1 MRLLIMADVVLE
13 MVEGSKISNPLAGDG
28 GQEDEDTDA
37 VVLEDVFA
45 RVEVCVDILLYG
57 YSYLPFVFL
66 LASLRSLSWAALS
79 ASS

>member
-1 MRLLIMADVVLE
+1 MGPRRGVARPRAKRFGLKILGFFRAQLLVV
-13 MVEGSKISNPLAGDG
+13 SC
-28 GQEDEDTDA
+28 
-37 VVLEDVFA
+37 VVEDVFA

-57 YSYLPFVFL
+57 YRYLPFVFL

>member
-1 MRLLIMADVVLE
+1 MARPRAKRFGLKILDFFRAQLLVVSCV
-13 MVEGSKISNPLAGDG
+13 VEG
-28 GQEDEDTDA
+28 
-37 VVLEDVFA
+37 VFA

>member
-1 MRLLIMADVVLE
+1 LGPRRGVARPRAKRFGLKILDFSERSSCV
-13 MVEGSKISNPLAGDG
+13 VEG
-28 GQEDEDTDA
+28 
-37 VVLEDVFA
+37 VFA

-57 YSYLPFVFL
+57 YRYLPFVFL

>member
-1 MRLLIMADVVLE
+1 MARPRAKRFGLKILDFSDIRAQLLVV
-13 MVEGSKISNPLAGDG
+13 SC
-28 GQEDEDTDA
+28 
-37 VVLEDVFA
+37 VVEDVFA

-57 YSYLPFVFL
+57 YRYLPFVFL

>member
-1 MRLLIMADVVLE
+1 MARPRAKRFGLKILDFFRAQLLVV
-13 MVEGSKISNPLAGDG
+13 SC
-28 GQEDEDTDA
+28 
-37 VVLEDVFA
+37 VVEDVFA

-57 YSYLPFVFL
+57 YRYLPFVFL

>member
-1 MRLLIMADVVLE
+1 MSCVV
-13 MVEGSKISNPLAGDG
+13 
-28 GQEDEDTDA
+28 
-37 VVLEDVFA
+37 EDVFA

-57 YSYLPFVFL
+57 YRYLPFVFL

>member
-1 MRLLIMADVVLE
+1 MKILDFFRAQLLVVSCV
-13 MVEGSKISNPLAGDG
+13 VEG
-28 GQEDEDTDA
+28 
-37 VVLEDVFA
+37 VFA

>member
-1 MRLLIMADVVLE
+1 MGLLGSASRSGPSESQTVRFENFGFFRAQLLVV
-13 MVEGSKISNPLAGDG
+13 SC
-28 GQEDEDTDA
+28 
-37 VVLEDVFA
+37 VVEDVFA